1 MVVRTL
7 RSPVRTYART
17 GRSRGSRTADGKA
30 PQTRSAG
37 HASDWRAG
45 NRRLAGRRDQSGRN
59 ADTRPDRDAA
69 IRTAAIYLVLT
80 SAAPRSEEHTSE
92 LQSLMRISYPVSCL
106 KTKTHHT

>member
-17 GRSRGSRTADGKA
+17 GRSRGSRTADGKT

-45 NRRLAGRRDQSGRN
+45 NRRLAGMRDQSGRN
-59 ADTRPDRDAA
+59 ADTRTDRDAA
-69 IRTAAIYLVLT
+69 IRKAAIYLVLT
-80 SAAPRSEEHTSE
+80 SAAPGLGRSEEHTSE
-92 LQSLMRISYPVSCL
+92 LQSLIRIPA
-106 KTKTHHT
+106 TIHR

>member
-17 GRSRGSRTADGKA
+17 RRSRGSRTADGKA

-45 NRRLAGRRDQSGRN
+45 NRRLAGRRDQSGSN

-69 IRTAAIYLVLT
+69 IRKAAISLVLT
-80 SAAPRSEEHTSE
+80 SARSEEHTSE
-92 LQSLMRISYPVSCL
+92 LQSLMRARYAVIGF
-106 KTKTHHT
+106 KKQHD